1 MAFEKGYNALNNVMA
16 QPINKWSDFKKVLRQ
31 LDKPEA
37 KERFETIII
46 DTVDIAYNLCEQYI
60 CSREGV
66 EKVGEIPYGAGYSMI
81 EKEFDEALRS
91 IPLKDYGLVMISHS
105 QDKQFTDENGQ
116 TFQKIVPTLPK
127 RAELVVNRM
136 ADIIGYSRTVET
148 ENGTEVRLY
157 LRGTPRF
164 VAGSRWKYTPNY
176 IEFTYDNLVKAIQ
189 EAIEK
194 QEEADGIKAVNEHIN
209 VYKEVE
215 TLSFEEVKEKIN
227 NIINKLI
234 RDEDGNL
241 IENSE
246 YISKIKKI
254 TEEHLGK
261 NRKIVDA
268 TEDQLEMLIMILAD
282 LEELVEQK

>member
-1 MAFEKGYNALNNVMA
+1 MA

-215 TLSFEEVKEKIN
+215 TPSFEEVKEKIN
-227 NIINKLI
+227 NIINTLI